1 MSVST
6 APSVVSVR
14 VGAVL
19 GEEPEEARTAFT
31 GHPAPEN
38 LLLSHGVRVPLK
50 RLVKCANLLSL
61 GVEAA

>member
-1 MSVST
+1 MSL
-6 APSVVSVR
+6 R
-14 VGAVL
+14 AVL

-38 LLLSHGVRVPLK
+38 LLLSHGVRVSLK

-61 GVEAA
+61 GVESA